1 MPPGPERGPVTPP
14 GVAAAGQRSNVPANV
29 HCDADP
35 EGDVSVLNNGT
46 YVCDVCGTLLNPR
59 PRPHS

>member
-1 MPPGPERGPVTPP
+1 MPPGFDRGPARPP
-14 GVAAAGQRSNVPANV
+14 GAAAAGQRSNVPEKL
-29 HCDADP
+29 HCDAHP

-46 YVCDVCGTLLNPR
+46 YVCDVCGARLDPR